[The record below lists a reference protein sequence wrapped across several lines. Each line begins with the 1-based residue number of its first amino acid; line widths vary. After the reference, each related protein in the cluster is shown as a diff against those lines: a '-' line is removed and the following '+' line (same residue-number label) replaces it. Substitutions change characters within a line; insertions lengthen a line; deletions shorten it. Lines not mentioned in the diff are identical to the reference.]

1 MTISSHPHPTMLDRP
16 MSASRETRVSD
27 TRAARRIWAILVASI
42 GAIYLL
48 MYNPYWVPGGDSELY
63 IAVGRSW
70 ATGLRHTFN
79 GQFVSICPPGW
90 PLLLAAAMKISPS
103 FGFLKLITIGCMT
116 FAPGLWYWF
125 LLLLHD
131 T

>member
-1 MTISSHPHPTMLDRP
+1 
-16 MSASRETRVSD
+16 
-27 TRAARRIWAILVASI
+27 
-42 GAIYLL
+42 

-116 FAPGLWYWF
+116 FVLGLWYWF
-125 LLLLHD
+125 LLLLYY